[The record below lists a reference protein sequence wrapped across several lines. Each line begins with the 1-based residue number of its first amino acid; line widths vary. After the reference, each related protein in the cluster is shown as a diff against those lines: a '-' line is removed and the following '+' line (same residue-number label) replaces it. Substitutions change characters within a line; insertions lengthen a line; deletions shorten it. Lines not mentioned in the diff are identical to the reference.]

1 MMKNFLTKT
10 KRAALLSVAITAL
23 SACVVASGPLFT
35 KFEPVAEGSAEIYL
49 YRVSRFFDSAMHY
62 KVTGLPMSNA
72 DQKAYDVPNG
82 SWRRIVVPP
91 GTYSVKTNNALG
103 TFNCGNFDLALKP
116 GNVMF
121 LEMEG
126 RRTGTTAYGQFATG
140 CSIAA
145 KTRDEA
151 LKELPTLNRID

>member
-1 MMKNFLTKT
+1 MIKNIIIKIAKMGFSLFG
-10 KRAALLSVAITAL
+10 ATAL

-62 KVTGLPMSNA
+62 KVTGLPMPKA
-72 DQKAYDVPNG
+72 DQTAYDVPNG

-103 TFNCGNFDLALKP
+103 TFYCGNFDVVLKP
-116 GNVMF
+116 GNIMF

-140 CSIAA
+140 CTIAV

>member
-1 MMKNFLTKT
+1 MIKNFITKAT
-10 KRAALLSVAITAL
+10 KVGLLALAAAAL

-62 KVTGLPMSNA
+62 KVTGLPMPSA

-103 TFNCGNFDLALKP
+103 TFNCGNFDVMLKP
-116 GNVMF
+116 GNTVF

-126 RRTGTTAYGQFATG
+126 RRVGTSAYGQFTTG
-140 CSIAA
+140 CTIAA

-151 LKELPTLNRID
+151 LIELPQLMRMD